1 MCPIRTG
8 HKTVTKNRLLLPQN
22 CSKASV
28 RTWVEGLQQCTG
40 KVGTKVCHLLFTP
53 LLSLFTLPSQ
63 ASSFSLVLS
72 QRHLKLISMPT
83 NTCLPITFV
92 LQYLFSTLQRPHH
105 QPVSWTA
112 HCPAG
117 TQALPSLVSCGFPPR
132 QKPSS
137 PSPPHRLSVS
147 QLPQALMPP
156 SLSRMFFYHL
166 LNSSKDTSNII
177 FSSKLP
183 FTLEFSSAYFT
194 PMSQTVL

>member
-53 LLSLFTLPSQ
+53 LLSLFTLPFQ

-105 QPVSWTA
+105 QPVSWT
-112 HCPAG
+112 
-117 TQALPSLVSCGFPPR
+117 TLPSRNTGPSQSRLLWLPSQTETLQP
-132 QKPSS
+132 KPTTS
-137 PSPPHRLSVS
+137 LVS
-147 QLPQALMPP
+147 QLPQVLMPP

-166 LNSSKDTSNII
+166 LNSSKDSSNII